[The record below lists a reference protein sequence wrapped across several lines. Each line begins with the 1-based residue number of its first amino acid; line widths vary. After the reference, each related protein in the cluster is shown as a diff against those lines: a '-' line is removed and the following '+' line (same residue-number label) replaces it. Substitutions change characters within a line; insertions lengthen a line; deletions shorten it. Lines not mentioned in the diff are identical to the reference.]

1 MLAAWFSVWHPL
13 RNVPVQTVKPNSNEW
28 MGCRYRHDHSRICIV
43 SVCAYGKLLRKK
55 IKRLQK
61 KPNQMVTLNKKKMNG
76 ILMFLAML
84 ALGVLCY
91 WFYYKCVDW
100 FEKI

>member
-1 MLAAWFSVWHPL
+1 
-13 RNVPVQTVKPNSNEW
+13 
-28 MGCRYRHDHSRICIV
+28 
-43 SVCAYGKLLRKK
+43 
-55 IKRLQK
+55 
-61 KPNQMVTLNKKKMNG
+61 MNG